1 MLLAMRIGIDARFYG
16 SSGKGLG
23 RYTERLIESLEAEE
37 SANEYVIFLRRENF
51 EEYKPFSKRFTKI
64 VADYKWYG
72 FAEQIF
78 FPWQLW
84 REHLDLMHFPHFNVP
99 ILYPGRFVVTI
110 HDLILLRYPTVR
122 NTTRFSYWY
131 WLKFFVYRVVIH
143 IACLRAD
150 TVIAVSRFTESDLLR
165 EFPFLSSKLRVTLEG
180 VNQRCF
186 FVDNEAAFSV
196 LNRFE
201 LILSP
206 EENRGIKL
214 HRDIIRPY
222 FLYVGNAYPH
232 KNLELIADMAKRFP
246 EYRFILV
253 GREDYFYSHLKQ
265 RFSFENLCFTGFL
278 SDAEISV
285 LYRYG
290 VAYLFPSLYEGFGL
304 PPLEAMSYGLPVLSS
319 NRGSLPEV
327 LGGAARYFDPE
338 NPEELAFCLRELAT
352 QSLERESLRLQ
363 GYRRTRLFRWSRMAK
378 RTMAIYDASRK
389 SLA

>member
-1 MLLAMRIGIDARFYG
+1 MRIGIDARFFG

-37 SANEYVIFLRRENF
+37 NGDEYVVFLRRENF
-51 EEYKPFSKRFTKI
+51 DEYQPVSARFTKA
-64 VADYKWYG
+64 VADYRWYG
-72 FAEQIF
+72 FAEQTL

-84 REHLDLMHFPHFNVP
+84 RAHLDLMHFPHFNVP
-99 ILYPGRFVVTI
+99 IFYPGHFVVTI
-110 HDLILLRYPTVR
+110 HDLILLRYPTLR
-122 NTTRFSYWY
+122 NTTRFAFWY
-131 WLKFFVYRVVIH
+131 WLKFLVYRMVIL
-143 IACLRAD
+143 IACLQAD
-150 TVIAVSRFTESDLLR
+150 AVITVSRFTESDLLR
-165 EFPFLSSKLRVTLEG
+165 EFPFLSSKLFVTLEG
-180 VNQRCF
+180 VNQACYF
-186 FVDNEAAFSV
+186 ADKSQVTSV
-196 LNRFE
+196 LSRFG
-201 LILSP
+201 LLLSTV
-206 EENRGIKL
+206 ENQGTQLR
-214 HRDIIRPY
+214 RDIIRPY

-253 GREDYFYSHLKQ
+253 GREDYFYSLLKQ

-327 LGGAARYFDPE
+327 LGDAAHYFDPE
-338 NPEELAFCLRELAT
+338 NHEELTSSLREIAT
-352 QSLERESLRLQ
+352 QASMRESFRVK
-363 GYRRTRLFRWSRMAK
+363 GYRRVRGFRWSRMAQ
-378 RTMAIYDASRK
+378 RTMAIYNASRK
-389 SLA
+389 SLT